1 MFLWVYLLIALFGGS
16 GSALDQAA
24 EAPTLSEPATM
35 NLSCCG
41 PGAPPPVGHPD
52 PAGIQAGS
60 ELVVGGGRLDKASG
74 LRSGRTPLGP
84 SLDRLPQFFRT
95 SPFSELASVTTWFS
109 YVR

>member
-24 EAPTLSEPATM
+24 EAPTLSEPVKV

-41 PGAPPPVGHPD
+41 PGAPPVGHPD

-60 ELVVGGGRLDKASG
+60 ELVMGGARLDRVSV
-74 LRSGRTPLGP
+74 LRSGRAPLGP
-84 SLDRLPQFFRT
+84 SLDRL
-95 SPFSELASVTTWFS
+95 S
-109 YVR
+109 